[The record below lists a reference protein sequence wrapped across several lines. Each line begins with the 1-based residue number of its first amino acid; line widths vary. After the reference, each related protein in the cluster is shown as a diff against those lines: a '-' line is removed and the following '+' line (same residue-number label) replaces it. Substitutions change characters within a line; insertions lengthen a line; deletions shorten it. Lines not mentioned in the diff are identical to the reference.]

1 MSKQPPPPSD
11 QVVAALQSGRLLEAV
26 KLLLAQG
33 SQGAGEAR
41 EMLEARR
48 HTGRPERHDSPP
60 PLYQEGL
67 SPGEVPRS
75 EEGGR
80 TLLIIVIAAVAAY
93 LLFFR

>member
-1 MSKQPPPPSD
+1 MSKPTPALSD
-11 QVVAALQSGRLLEAV
+11 QVVAALQSGKLVEAI
-26 KLLLAQG
+26 KLLRAQG
-33 SQGAGEAR
+33 GQGLSEAR
-41 EMLEARR
+41 AMLEAQRQAR
-48 HTGRPERHDSPP
+48 APARHDSPP